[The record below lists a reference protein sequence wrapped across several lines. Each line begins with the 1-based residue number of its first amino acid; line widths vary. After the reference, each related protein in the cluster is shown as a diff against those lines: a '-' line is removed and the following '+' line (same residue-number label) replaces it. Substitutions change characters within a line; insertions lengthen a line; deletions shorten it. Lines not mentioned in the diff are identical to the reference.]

1 MRRHDHDAAIVFS
14 EEQVVFLQSFL
25 EALLVGRWLEYLL
38 IVWRGFQE
46 FHIRQLRDKENSAP
60 LENTEQCHEKNSCHA
75 VTQTLFVRHVRL
87 YPGFSNISFYAG
99 FSNELARYWK

>member
-60 LENTEQCHEKNSCHA
+60 LETQNSA
-75 VTQTLFVRHVRL
+75 TKKIPVTLSRKRCLFVM
-87 YPGFSNISFYAG
+87 
-99 FSNELARYWK
+99 